1 MRASHRAGV
10 TRQKS
15 ESQTQDRASSHRH
28 AVCLAFGC
36 ALLLAV
42 VGCGTE
48 PPPNW
53 QWWRSADTTGVRTE
67 LANWRGFLDA
77 NKALFNPVDVNLSV
91 GLSAADSASTTGATL
106 YKFAHLISVQPAP
119 AESGHADELHFGV
132 AVDTIAM
139 TDTFCQVNYW
149 DSLKTAGCRF
159 GYDSLWVVTFHPDT
173 QPDSSVVWRVTS
185 SDRVGFASAQ
195 ETTKVFDWA
204 ARRVVFLPKDSGA
217 ATYHVRRLTGF
228 ATFVPSPQ
236 DAPSIAN
243 VVLSRP
249 GRVDTLFYL
258 PRPDGRGL
266 YNLRSIDSLYD
277 VQPGE
282 RVDVT
287 VNTSTPA
294 DTTVDRNRF
303 FLSAGGTKIDITSGS
318 KQGTGSFSLA
328 DTGYQ
333 SVYLEVVPLSSLLY
347 KGATHM
353 STIWAIPVRVK

>member
-1 MRASHRAGV
+1 LV
-10 TRQKS
+10 
-15 ESQTQDRASSHRH
+15 
-28 AVCLAFGC
+28 FGC
-36 ALLLAV
+36 ALLLTV

-48 PPPNW
+48 PPPDW

-67 LANWRGFLDA
+67 LANWRGFFNA

-139 TDTFCQVNYW
+139 TDTFCQVDYW

-159 GYDSLWVVTFHPDT
+159 AYDSLWVVTFRPDT

-204 ARRVVFLPKDSGA
+204 ARRVVFLPKDSGLA
-217 ATYHVRRLTGF
+217 AYHVRRVTGF
-228 ATFVPSPQ
+228 WAHVPSPQ
-236 DAPSIAN
+236 DAPGVTN
-243 VVLSRP
+243 VVLTRP
-249 GRVDTLFYL
+249 GHVDTIFSQVDSGQL
-258 PRPDGRGL
+258 RGL
-266 YNLRSIDSLYD
+266 YNLKSVDSLYTI
-277 VQPGE
+277 QPGE
-282 RVDVT
+282 RVDIT

-303 FLSAGGTKIDITSGS
+303 FLSAGGTKVDITSGS

-347 KGATHM
+347 KDATHM